1 MKWNIFWPS
10 ACLLLE
16 KEVATHS
23 GILAWRIPWS
33 EEPDGLQSLQ
43 SKRIGLDWVTNT
55 HTMSSLEKCL
65 IWVFSFLI
73 ALFVFDIELYELP
86 HILEINPISVASFAN
101 IFNHSVGLFIL
112 LMVSFAV
119 QKLLCLIRFLCLF
132 LLYFLLPW
140 KTDLRKYCYNY
151 VQECF
156 AYVFFC
162 EFYGVMSYIYVYKSF
177 WVYFL
182 CMVWTSGLISLAYI

>member
-73 ALFVFDIELYELP
+73 VLFGVPLLYYLILDTNFVSDIWFAVFHFLDNVIWTTEVFIVMRSVYLFLFCSWCHALGIISKNPDSQK
-86 HILEINPISVASFAN
+86 INLMFSNKNFIVLALKFWTM
-101 IFNHSVGLFIL
+101 IHFFGLFSI
-112 LMVSFAV
+112 V
-119 QKLLCLIRFLCLF
+119 
-132 LLYFLLPW
+132 
-140 KTDLRKYCYNY
+140 
-151 VQECF
+151 
-156 AYVFFC
+156 
-162 EFYGVMSYIYVYKSF
+162 G
-177 WVYFL
+177 
-182 CMVWTSGLISLAYI
+182 